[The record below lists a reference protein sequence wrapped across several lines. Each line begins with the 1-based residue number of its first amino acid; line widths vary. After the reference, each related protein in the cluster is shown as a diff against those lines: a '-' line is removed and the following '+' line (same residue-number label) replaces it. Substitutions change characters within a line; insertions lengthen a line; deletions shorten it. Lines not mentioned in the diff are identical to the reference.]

1 MMLTFFASN
10 AWTAEEM
17 KEFGEEI
24 KPAMSKYLGEKY
36 PEGGPYAVDMAAIVA
51 SGRKSSL

>member
-1 MMLTFFASN
+1 MLTFFASN